1 MTGYGA
7 GRCGYMTNFIYVLN
21 MRLAHLN
28 YFLAHLNYF
37 FVHSNYFFPHL
48 N

>member
-37 FVHSNYFFPHL
+37 LLILTIFFL
-48 N
+48 I